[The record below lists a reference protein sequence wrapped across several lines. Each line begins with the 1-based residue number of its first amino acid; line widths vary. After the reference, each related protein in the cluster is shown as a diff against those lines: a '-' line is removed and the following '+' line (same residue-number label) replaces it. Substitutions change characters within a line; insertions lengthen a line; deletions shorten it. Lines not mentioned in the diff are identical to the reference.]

1 FQPVN
6 MWFSYP
12 KHEVDTTGVLADI
25 QLEDSK
31 PLWKKAKEARKSKEE
46 NLKERNQKLET
57 AYSALFDGSTPVT
70 VQEIREYLDLKSNK
84 SVENYIKEHDGYD
97 VKKGVVFQIS
107 DNKET
112 EKKENN

>member
-1 FQPVN
+1 
-6 MWFSYP
+6 M
-12 KHEVDTTGVLADI
+12 E
-25 QLEDSK
+25 
-31 PLWKKAKEARKSKEE
+31 KAKEARKSKEE